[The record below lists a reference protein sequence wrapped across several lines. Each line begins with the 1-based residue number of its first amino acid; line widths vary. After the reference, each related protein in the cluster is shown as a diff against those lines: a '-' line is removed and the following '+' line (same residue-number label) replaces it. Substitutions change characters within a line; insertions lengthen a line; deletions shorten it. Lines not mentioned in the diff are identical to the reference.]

1 MAEHYED
8 KSTWQRI
15 LFVVLFWVIFHLV
28 QFVLLAVAVGQC
40 LFKLFTGNPNTQLAQ
55 LGHNLSQFVQE
66 ILAYV
71 TFNSDRRPF
80 PFNDFPK
87 DGVVIEGEKTSG

>member
-1 MAEHYED
+1 MPEHYED

-15 LFVVLFWVIFHLV
+15 LFVALFWVIFHLV

-40 LFKLFTGNPNTQLAQ
+40 LFKLFSGNPNAQLSQ
-55 LGHNLSQFVQE
+55 LGHSLSQFVQE

-87 DGVVIEGEKTSG
+87 EGVVIEAEKSSS

>member
-1 MAEHYED
+1 MNEKYED

-15 LFVVLFWVIFHLV
+15 LFVAVFWIIFHLV
-28 QFVLLAVAVGQC
+28 QFVLLAVAIGQC
-40 LFKLFTGNPNTQLAQ
+40 LFKLFNGNANPQLSH

-71 TFNSDRRPF
+71 TFNSDQRPF

-87 DGVVIEGEKTSG
+87 EGVVIEGEKA

>member
-1 MAEHYED
+1 MPEQFED

-15 LFVVLFWVIFHLV
+15 LFVALFWLIFHVV

-40 LFKLFTGNPNTQLAQ
+40 LFKLFTGSSNSQLAQ

-66 ILAYV
+66 ILQYV

-87 DGVVIEGEKTSG
+87 DGVVIEGEKTST

>member
-1 MAEHYED
+1 MTEKYED

-15 LFVVLFWVIFHLV
+15 LFVAVFWIIFHLV
-28 QFVLLAVAVGQC
+28 QFVLLAVAIGQC
-40 LFKLFTGNPNTQLAQ
+40 LFKLFTGKPNSQLSH

-66 ILAYV
+66 ILAFV
-71 TFNSDRRPF
+71 TFNSDKRPF

-87 DGVVIEGEKTSG
+87 EGMVIEGEKA

>member
-15 LFVVLFWVIFHLV
+15 LFVVLFWVVFHLV